1 MYIIESAIVTITKA
15 TPKMIVHFFNIPS
28 LVLPLFFSKKL
39 FVDEPVIVDDNPAS
53 SLDCIIANIVKATHT
68 IKSTTTILFLLLAF
82 SIPPNGLYS
91 FYYDILPHIS

>member
-39 FVDEPVIVDDNPAS
+39 FVDDPVIVAES
-53 SLDCIIANIVKATHT
+53 ININNHK
-68 IKSTTTILFLLLAF
+68 ILFLECLTTDV
-82 SIPPNGLYS
+82 SK
-91 FYYDILPHIS
+91 